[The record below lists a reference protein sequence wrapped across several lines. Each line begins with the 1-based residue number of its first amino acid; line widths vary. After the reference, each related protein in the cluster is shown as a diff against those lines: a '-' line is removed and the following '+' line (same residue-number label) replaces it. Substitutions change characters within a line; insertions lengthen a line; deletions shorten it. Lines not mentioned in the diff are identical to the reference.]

1 MTRSK
6 AKATDID
13 VNQGAASNVNPTKV
27 LYNKR
32 RGNATLAAK
41 MKEGKGSKK
50 LPSNSENSVSA
61 SLSPLPTPLVSDANS
76 STGSHSGSSPSSPK
90 HSESPIR
97 SDASHSMAMQVMTT
111 DAATVEEQLATMARA
126 IEKLTKTVE
135 DKDLQIA
142 SLMNKLEAQN
152 MEGTSHDVSHPPGF
166 TPKGVIIADQSGK
179 LMMGDQTGKLKQTDD
194 GNHVLSSNQG
204 DGPKG
209 EHVAMPTEG
218 AIARTLQFGS
228 LEPVMVQVLSQ
239 EISTSS
245 CVDKNPSA
253 EIDEGWI
260 VVTRKKSCKNKLKA
274 KPVCPTKTQGKRNH
288 HQYAKR
294 KGGRKMKAMKEVLE
308 VCEPVEQNPL
318 APITL
323 RDFFPKGYF
332 EEDEVE
338 DAYMVSTSE
347 EIDGDIEQPHALKVA
362 MNKEEADLLTT
373 LNEAPLRSK
382 KERQATTTHS
392 QENARNCEEPPRI
405 ESSRERSSS
414 EETQAAEKS
423 FRYIPKSRRKE
434 GQSPFEEVI
443 TTIENPAKCS
453 QPLCK
458 EDLQMLKGDLTT
470 PLPTLGQP
478 ISTKPP
484 LKGFVKSTQSPF
496 QHSPLPEKRTD
507 GFDPKAYKL
516 LANSGYDFN
525 NPTPLGELS
534 PELTGEKVHGLS
546 KAQEELRLQGYRVSP
561 PKTGLGFTPPK
572 PIRISAKGKGKKADV
587 QHITAEEVKE
597 DDNEQVA
604 PRVSVFDR
612 IEAPIPR
619 TSVFNRLGVTK
630 ETCEGATLEPK
641 KSIFSRLGNR
651 SALSREHNSDREGKS
666 IELDSAKEDE
676 ETRSSIPSRMKRI
689 TSLEVNAE
697 GPLKVKRRTI
707 VLTGQP
713 KGNKIAEKEEEMEYT
728 TSYHLEALDEKRLEA
743 QQQLECYQARISKDF
758 DKKVKP
764 RSFKFGDLVLALRRP
779 IITNRRTRNK
789 FLSKWDG
796 PYVVVE
802 VYNSGAYKIA
812 DEQGFRIGPINGK
825 FLKRYYP

>member
-13 VNQGAASNVNPTKV
+13 VNQGAASKVNPTKV

-32 RGNATLAAK
+32 RGNANPAVK
-41 MKEGKGSKK
+41 KKEGKGSKK
-50 LPSNSENSVSA
+50 LPSNFENSVSA

-76 STGSHSGSSPSSPK
+76 SMGSHSRSSPSSPK
-90 HSESPIR
+90 RPESPIR
-97 SDASHSMAMQVMTT
+97 SDASYSMAMQAMAT
-111 DAATVEEQLATMARA
+111 DAATVEEQLATIARA
-126 IEKLTKTVE
+126 IEKLTKIVE

-152 MEGTSHDVSHPPGF
+152 MEGTSHDASHPPGF

-179 LMMGDQTGKLKQTDD
+179 LMMGDQTGKLKQTDN

-204 DGPKG
+204 DG
-209 EHVAMPTEG
+209 H
-218 AIARTLQFGS
+218 
-228 LEPVMVQVLSQ
+228 
-239 EISTSS
+239 
-245 CVDKNPSA
+245 KNPSA

-260 VVTRKKSCKNKLKA
+260 VMTRKKSCKNKPKA
-274 KPVCPTKTQGKRNH
+274 KPVCPTKNQGKRNH

-294 KGGRKMKAMKEVLE
+294 KGERKMKAMKEVLE
-308 VCEPVEQNPL
+308 VCEPVKQNPL

-323 RDFFPKGYF
+323 RDFFPKSYF
-332 EEDEVE
+332 KEDEVE
-338 DAYMVSTSE
+338 AVYMVSTSE

-382 KERQATTTHS
+382 KEKQATTTHS
-392 QENARNCEEPPRI
+392 QENARSCEEPPRI

-414 EETQAAEKS
+414 SETQAAEKS

-443 TTIENPAKCS
+443 TTIGNPAKCS

-478 ISTKPP
+478 SSTKAP

-496 QHSPLPEKRTD
+496 QHSPFPEKRTD
-507 GFDPKAYKL
+507 DFDPKAYKL

-534 PELTGEKVHGLS
+534 PELAGEKVHGLS
-546 KAQEELRLQGYRVSP
+546 KAQEELRMQGYRVSP
-561 PKTGLGFTPPK
+561 PKTGLGFTPPN

-587 QHITAEEVKE
+587 QHIAAEEVKE

-630 ETCEGATLEPK
+630 ETCEGATLQPK

-651 SALSREHNSDREGKS
+651 SASSREHNSEREK
-666 IELDSAKEDE
+666 A
-676 ETRSSIPSRMKRI
+676 SS
-689 TSLEVNAE
+689 
-697 GPLKVKRRTI
+697 
-707 VLTGQP
+707 
-713 KGNKIAEKEEEMEYT
+713 
-728 TSYHLEALDEKRLEA
+728 
-743 QQQLECYQARISKDF
+743 
-758 DKKVKP
+758 
-764 RSFKFGDLVLALRRP
+764 
-779 IITNRRTRNK
+779 
-789 FLSKWDG
+789 
-796 PYVVVE
+796 
-802 VYNSGAYKIA
+802 
-812 DEQGFRIGPINGK
+812 
-825 FLKRYYP
+825 

>member
-13 VNQGAASNVNPTKV
+13 VNQGAASKVNPTKV

-32 RGNATLAAK
+32 QGNATPAVK
-41 MKEGKGSKK
+41 KKEGKGSKK

-76 STGSHSGSSPSSPK
+76 STGLHSGSSLSSPK
-90 HSESPIR
+90 RLESLIH
-97 SDASHSMAMQVMTT
+97 SDASYSMAMQAMAT

-126 IEKLTKTVE
+126 IEKLTKIVE

-142 SLMNKLEAQN
+142 SFMNKLEAQN
-152 MEGTSHDVSHPPGF
+152 MEGTSHDASHPLGF
-166 TPKGVIIADQSGK
+166 TPKGVIIANQSGK
-179 LMMGDQTGKLKQTDD
+179 LMMGDQTGKLKQIDD

-204 DGPKG
+204 DGHSPTSGSKAKG
-209 EHVAMPTEG
+209 EHVATPTEG

-245 CVDKNPSA
+245 CVNKNPSA

-294 KGGRKMKAMKEVLE
+294 KGGRKIKAMKEVLE

-332 EEDEVE
+332 KEDEVE
-338 DAYMVSTSE
+338 AIYMASTSE
-347 EIDGDIEQPHALKVA
+347 EIDGDIEQPHALKAA

-373 LNEAPLRSK
+373 LNEAPLRFSLR
-382 KERQATTTHS
+382 EAS
-392 QENARNCEEPPRI
+392 QLSQSAR
-405 ESSRERSSS
+405 
-414 EETQAAEKS
+414 
-423 FRYIPKSRRKE
+423 
-434 GQSPFEEVI
+434 
-443 TTIENPAKCS
+443 
-453 QPLCK
+453 
-458 EDLQMLKGDLTT
+458 
-470 PLPTLGQP
+470 
-478 ISTKPP
+478 
-484 LKGFVKSTQSPF
+484 
-496 QHSPLPEKRTD
+496 
-507 GFDPKAYKL
+507 
-516 LANSGYDFN
+516 LA
-525 NPTPLGELS
+525 LI
-534 PELTGEKVHGLS
+534 
-546 KAQEELRLQGYRVSP
+546 Q
-561 PKTGLGFTPPK
+561 TGLGFTPPK
-572 PIRISAKGKGKKADV
+572 PIRISAKGKGKKVDV

-612 IEAPIPR
+612 IEAPIPQ

-630 ETCEGATLEPK
+630 ETCEGATLQPK

-651 SALSREHNSDREGKS
+651 STSSREHNSEREGKS

-689 TSLEVNAE
+689 TSLEVNTE

-713 KGNKIAEKEEEMEYT
+713 KGNEIAEKEEEMAYT
-728 TSYHLEALDEKRLEA
+728 TSYHVAVEEHSSSDSEDDDFPEAPLELEDGGQPTVDDLKELNLGTFDEPRPIF
-743 QQQLECYQARISKDF
+743 C
-758 DKKVKP
+758 KKVRMSTSMCANNGYYHNCWTAASKKQMQSQSCP
-764 RSFKFGDLVLALRRP
+764 LKTTIGDNP
-779 IITNRRTRNK
+779 
-789 FLSKWDG
+789 
-796 PYVVVE
+796 
-802 VYNSGAYKIA
+802 
-812 DEQGFRIGPINGK
+812 
-825 FLKRYYP
+825 

>member
-1 MTRSK
+1 
-6 AKATDID
+6 
-13 VNQGAASNVNPTKV
+13 
-27 LYNKR
+27 
-32 RGNATLAAK
+32 
-41 MKEGKGSKK
+41 
-50 LPSNSENSVSA
+50 
-61 SLSPLPTPLVSDANS
+61 
-76 STGSHSGSSPSSPK
+76 
-90 HSESPIR
+90 
-97 SDASHSMAMQVMTT
+97 
-111 DAATVEEQLATMARA
+111 MARA

-152 MEGTSHDVSHPPGF
+152 MEGTSHDASHPPGF

-179 LMMGDQTGKLKQTDD
+179 LMMGDQTGKLKQTDN

-204 DGPKG
+204 DGHSPTSGSKAKG
-209 EHVAMPTEG
+209 EHVATPTEG

-308 VCEPVEQNPL
+308 VCELVEQNPL

-332 EEDEVE
+332 KEDEVE
-338 DAYMVSTSE
+338 AVYMVSTSE

-362 MNKEEADLLTT
+362 MNKEVADLLTT
-373 LNEAPLRSK
+373 LNEAPLRFSPR
-382 KERQATTTHS
+382 EAS
-392 QENARNCEEPPRI
+392 QLSQSAR
-405 ESSRERSSS
+405 
-414 EETQAAEKS
+414 
-423 FRYIPKSRRKE
+423 
-434 GQSPFEEVI
+434 
-443 TTIENPAKCS
+443 
-453 QPLCK
+453 
-458 EDLQMLKGDLTT
+458 
-470 PLPTLGQP
+470 
-478 ISTKPP
+478 
-484 LKGFVKSTQSPF
+484 
-496 QHSPLPEKRTD
+496 
-507 GFDPKAYKL
+507 
-516 LANSGYDFN
+516 LA
-525 NPTPLGELS
+525 LI
-534 PELTGEKVHGLS
+534 
-546 KAQEELRLQGYRVSP
+546 Q
-561 PKTGLGFTPPK
+561 TGLGFTPPK

-630 ETCEGATLEPK
+630 ETCEGATLQPK

-651 SALSREHNSDREGKS
+651 SASSREHNSEREGKS

-676 ETRSSIPSRMKRI
+676 ETRSSIPSRMKQI

-707 VLTGQP
+707 ILTGQP
-713 KGNKIAEKEEEMEYT
+713 KV
-728 TSYHLEALDEKRLEA
+728 
-743 QQQLECYQARISKDF
+743 C
-758 DKKVKP
+758 
-764 RSFKFGDLVLALRRP
+764 
-779 IITNRRTRNK
+779 
-789 FLSKWDG
+789 
-796 PYVVVE
+796 
-802 VYNSGAYKIA
+802 NSGAYKIA
-812 DEQGFRIGPINGK
+812 EEQGFRIGPINGK
-825 FLKRYYP
+825 FMKRYYP

>member
-1 MTRSK
+1 MSTRECDSTSFGAVTRSK

-13 VNQGAASNVNPTKV
+13 VNQGAASKVNPTKV

-76 STGSHSGSSPSSPK
+76 STGSHSGSSPSYPK

-111 DAATVEEQLATMARA
+111 DTATVEEQLATMARA

-194 GNHVLSSNQG
+194 GNHVLSSNQDSPTSG
-204 DGPKG
+204 TKAKG
-209 EHVAMPTEG
+209 EHVATPTAKPESG
-218 AIARTLQFGS
+218 EHVAIARTLQFGS

-253 EIDEGWI
+253 KIDEGWI

-294 KGGRKMKAMKEVLE
+294 NGGRKMKAMKEVSE

-323 RDFFPKGYF
+323 RDFFLKGYF
-332 EEDEVE
+332 KEDEVE
-338 DAYMVSTSE
+338 AVYMVLTNE
-347 EIDGDIEQPHALKVA
+347 EIDGEIEPPHALK
-362 MNKEEADLLTT
+362 
-373 LNEAPLRSK
+373 
-382 KERQATTTHS
+382 
-392 QENARNCEEPPRI
+392 
-405 ESSRERSSS
+405 RSSS

-470 PLPTLGQP
+470 PLPTLGKP

-496 QHSPLPEKRTD
+496 QHSSLPEKRTD

-534 PELTGEKVHGLS
+534 PKLTGEKVHGLS

-587 QHITAEEVKE
+587 QHIIAEEVKE

-630 ETCEGATLEPK
+630 ETCEGAML
-641 KSIFSRLGNR
+641 
-651 SALSREHNSDREGKS
+651 
-666 IELDSAKEDE
+666 
-676 ETRSSIPSRMKRI
+676 
-689 TSLEVNAE
+689 
-697 GPLKVKRRTI
+697 
-707 VLTGQP
+707 
-713 KGNKIAEKEEEMEYT
+713 
-728 TSYHLEALDEKRLEA
+728 
-743 QQQLECYQARISKDF
+743 
-758 DKKVKP
+758 
-764 RSFKFGDLVLALRRP
+764 
-779 IITNRRTRNK
+779 
-789 FLSKWDG
+789 
-796 PYVVVE
+796 
-802 VYNSGAYKIA
+802 
-812 DEQGFRIGPINGK
+812 
-825 FLKRYYP
+825 